1 VYDVTN
7 VESFNELHQF
17 REQILRV
24 KDAEFVPMVLIGY
37 LHPTQPLDNATL
49 THERNKIDDVGNRV
63 VTTEMGRRQ
72 GEYWRCPFIETRFL
86 ISLYAVN

>member
-49 THERNKIDDVGNRV
+49 THERN
-63 VTTEMGRRQ
+63 TEMGRRQ